1 MSEKIE
7 SCRLISR
14 ETKILQGNTWGKIPA
29 LKKIYLMVYNA
40 RKILHY
46 CMSGKKFFSKGL
58 GKNSNLNQPP
68 SKVKW
73 SASKERARNRWS
85 LYFITGFFFSYRV

>member
-29 LKKIYLMVYNA
+29 LKKKISLMVYNA
-40 RKILHY
+40 GKNLTPLYVGEKIL
-46 CMSGKKFFSKGL
+46 L
-58 GKNSNLNQPP
+58 
-68 SKVKW
+68 
-73 SASKERARNRWS
+73 
-85 LYFITGFFFSYRV
+85 

>member
-40 RKILHY
+40 RKNLTLLYVGEKIL
-46 CMSGKKFFSKGL
+46 L
-58 GKNSNLNQPP
+58 
-68 SKVKW
+68 
-73 SASKERARNRWS
+73 
-85 LYFITGFFFSYRV
+85 